1 MLTALVIDE
10 SPAARMQV
18 TGLLELA
25 GWTVH
30 EAADAE
36 DARWLS
42 TATRPDLVVTAA
54 SVPGAA
60 SGPALLTEL
69 RAAGS
74 TARFLVVTPEPTDRQ
89 RAAAT
94 AAGALACLAGPFD
107 AALLLDLILGRTAP
121 TSAPVTARPL
131 VDVEDLHEA
140 DLDAELMDRLQV
152 MYDDALPTRFS
163 AIDASM
169 RQGDPHA
176 VAAAAHTLAGTSGQ
190 LGHPEVADVCQAIAA
205 DARRGV
211 LAHALVSELAGLAG
225 VDRRVTDRRAVT
237 WSGPERRKPR
247 YARERRIADAD
258 RRGLLRSAAEALG
271 GRYDLAGLVHAA
283 DAAAGRQAARHRG
296 HPAC

>member
-1 MLTALVIDE
+1 VLTALVIDE
-10 SPAARMQV
+10 SPAARRQV
-18 TGLLELA
+18 TGLLELV
-25 GWTVH
+25 GWSVH

-54 SVPGAA
+54 IVRGAA

-74 TARFLVVTPEPTDRQ
+74 TARFLVVTPEPTDGQ

-94 AAGALACLAGPFD
+94 AAGALACLASPFD
-107 AALLLDLILGRTAP
+107 AALLLHLVLDRTSPAGP
-121 TSAPVTARPL
+121 SVAHHAL
-131 VDVEDLHEA
+131 VDVEDLHEE
-140 DLDAELMDRLQV
+140 DLDAELMDRLQG

-169 RQGDPHA
+169 RQRDPQA

-190 LGHPEVADVCQAIAA
+190 LGHPEVAEICQAIAA
-205 DARRGV
+205 DARRGI

-225 VDRRVTDRRAVT
+225 VDRRVTDRRAVS
-237 WSGPERRKPR
+237 WSGPERRRPR
-247 YARERRIADAD
+247 YVHERRIADAD
-258 RRGLLRSAAEALG
+258 RRGLLGSAAEALG

-283 DAAAGRQAARHRG
+283 DAAAGRLAARHRG
-296 HPAC
+296 PLS